1 VRLCLSAGALAFAAA
16 LAACGH
22 VPLSMMYH
30 LRNFGPRTADPAALR
45 VAVRIPNALQLQP
58 GDVNLA
64 VAYWREG
71 EDANKREEK
80 FLLEELPA
88 EVAYLTAEQRP
99 GTHLH
104 AFRIAPADVPRMRAL
119 QTGISAGQRRG
130 RNHGT
135 LGIGADTCHRGGW
148 PDGPMYM
155 TTFIKADE
163 AQGFLTLLENV
174 DLRTAVPKGKTLDEF
189 LPPCGKVDQS
199 VEGRT

>member
-1 VRLCLSAGALAFAAA
+1 VRLCVPAGAIALSAA

-22 VPLSMMYH
+22 VPLSTMYR
-30 LRNFGPRTADPAALR
+30 LRNFDARTADPAALR

-58 GDVNLA
+58 GGVKLA

-80 FLLEELPA
+80 FLLQEIPA

-99 GTHLH
+99 GTHIH

-119 QTGISAGQRRG
+119 QTGIPERQRGG

-135 LGIGADTCHRGGW
+135 LGISADACHRGGR
-148 PDGPMYM
+148 PDGPIYM

-189 LPPCGKVDQS
+189 LPPCRKVDQS